1 MKYVN
6 KNTEKNKEEKDIM
19 ENTKT
24 QQRKNPTCEKNKNI
38 LKEAF
43 IKSIPI
49 LCSYLFVSMA
59 YGIMMEEA
67 GFHWYYSLL
76 VSMSVYTGAFQF
88 VFVTL
93 LSSGASFL
101 TIALTA
107 FLMNSRQSFYAL
119 TFVDE
124 FAKMGKRKL
133 YMIHTMTD
141 ETYAVNCSLTEQG
154 ETKRGLMFFVA
165 LFSRCYWMIGAVL
178 GGVLG
183 QLLPFDMEG
192 IDFCM
197 TALFV
202 IIFIDQWEK
211 AKSHFPALI
220 GLAAGIVCLLIV
232 GPDYFLLPS
241 LIITSA
247 ILMIWN
253 CRKERSEDADNV
265 A

>member
-1 MKYVN
+1 
-6 KNTEKNKEEKDIM
+6 M
-19 ENTKT
+19 ESETREQLEHTRYK
-24 QQRKNPTCEKNKNI
+24 QNKNI
-38 LKEAF
+38 RKEAF
-43 IKSIPI
+43 VTSIPI

-59 YGIMMEEA
+59 YGILMEEA
-67 GFHWYYSLL
+67 GYHWYYSLL
-76 VSMSVYTGAFQF
+76 VSLSVYTGAFQF

-93 LSSGASFL
+93 LSSGASYL

-124 FAKMGKRKL
+124 FAKMGRRKL

-141 ETYAVNCSLTEQG
+141 ETYAINCSLTEQG
-154 ETKRGLMFFVA
+154 ETKRSLMFLVA

-211 AKSHFPALI
+211 AESHFPALV
-220 GLAAGIVCLLIV
+220 GLAAAVVCLLVV
-232 GPDYFLLPS
+232 GADYFLLPA
-241 LIITSA
+241 LIINSA
-247 ILMIWN
+247 FLLLWN
-253 CRKERSEDADNV
+253 CRKEREQNADIH

>member
-1 MKYVN
+1 M
-6 KNTEKNKEEKDIM
+6 
-19 ENTKT
+19 
-24 QQRKNPTCEKNKNI
+24 
-38 LKEAF
+38 L
-43 IKSIPI
+43 
-49 LCSYLFVSMA
+49 
-59 YGIMMEEA
+59 
-67 GFHWYYSLL
+67 
-76 VSMSVYTGAFQF
+76 
-88 VFVTL
+88 VTL
-93 LSSGASFL
+93 LSGGASFL

-154 ETKRGLMFFVA
+154 EMKRGLMFFVA

-232 GPDYFLLPS
+232 GVDYFLLPF
-241 LIITSA
+241 LIFHRERKMPEFLIKLGAVLQAA
-247 ILMIWN
+247 IMAVLIVYCLKDIAVDWKANALPKILAVLTVGISYKWKHNTLISIAAGTAIYMVLIRMI
-253 CRKERSEDADNV
+253 
-265 A
+265 